1 MHIPCQSINIELSIA
16 LTLKKIFNL
25 LVATLNQD
33 IGEESEPVLKDEYG
47 LSISLNTGKVI
58 KVIDSDCFS

>member
-1 MHIPCQSINIELSIA
+1 VNIPCQSINIELSIA

-33 IGEESEPVLKDEYG
+33 IGAESEPVLKDEYG